1 MLKKIT
7 NTLPKR
13 QQDKHK
19 KKQTNQTTTLTMF
32 CLYLLLFITLPLST
46 HPQNSWTDSFPNGA
60 TVIPG
65 SEWDAKNSWEDARPS
80 ATGQQP
86 ERPPGL
92 FDFNPPVVETLSIS
106 PTVLNVQQ
114 EEQYVTVICRVSDDF
129 SGVAKVEVE
138 LSGRMGSDQAS
149 VSRSA
154 NYVPYDPVKTGSTD
168 TSGVVNIDG
177 YLTPVGATNKILG
190 EANSRHKGI
199 WQLKKLIPVLAANGT
214 WLVSAITVTD
224 FQRNSRSYT
233 PAEIDK
239 ISNGAASVEVL
250 SGLCFTS
257 PWLCED
263 PEGDPAAYSP
273 LVGYWEIDIN
283 GRGLRDPAYVAN
295 EEWDKLC
302 AGSSPEDLA
311 ALPYNPCG
319 GKSGKFGKSIADDC
333 TGSSGSSTSD
343 CKGAGLNVVGLR
355 QVFGKFGPV
364 DKTNC
369 RGKLNEGV
377 TGNPMRW
384 WEKNELP
391 GKHQH
396 IKTPASASG
405 EMREGTPDMYD
416 CYGEPHGD
424 YRKFVYAEP
433 LQRRAVQWPQLHNI
447 PAVRTLQELVRQ
459 DDERQQKQ
467 EWLYSYYRRKWSN
480 TPYCHRIKPD
490 FSQALTC
497 SCHKKAVDTSEQ
509 ESTVDEKN
517 AARKSYLIEC
527 ANTLYD
533 EGTDGYFMN
542 TYPDMFDVDNDG
554 DKSEYNGIAYTP
566 SKRILVTKK
575 PTESK
580 ACRCDLAAFDM
591 GWEDFVQI
599 DEICYKMIPMFNQPT
614 EVCINQFCPNPA
626 DPILNPDC
634 WHAQHNSD
642 VDAELQPVR
651 EGMTV
656 GDVDPYHDSLYEHG
670 GGIDDDSVNEA
681 NENAEGFMIQD
692 IRPQPFDFLYNKEK
706 YHHPESDYDGSGHL
720 LQYAV
725 TCDENRFDV
734 DNVDPTTVQ
743 DGTNDNF
750 FCSYKDARD
759 GAPCPR
765 FRLWNYPSGSW
776 KTNPRRYADVLGCQ
790 DKTTGLRCDHKNS
803 RPNKCPE
810 SRYWDA
816 AADKYVTRII
826 NPVTGLAGWSTA
838 AEWNSQKVVF
848 AQHYRPC
855 SSSSDCGGIGN
866 VPGTGDVLGT
876 AIPYDTSN
884 IECANNVCSRL

>member
-1 MLKKIT
+1 MYW
-7 NTLPKR
+7 
-13 QQDKHK
+13 
-19 KKQTNQTTTLTMF
+19 MF
-32 CLYLLLFITLPLST
+32 LLLTLFTTFLTPT
-46 HPQNSWTDSFPNGA
+46 YPQNSWTDSFPNGA
-60 TVIPG
+60 TIIPG
-65 SEWDAKNSWEDARPS
+65 SQWDAKNSWEDPRPVS
-80 ATGQQP
+80 AGQQP
-86 ERPPGL
+86 DRPPGL

-154 NYVPYDPVKTGSTD
+154 SYVPFDPVKTGTID
-168 TSGVVNIDG
+168 DSGVTTIDG
-177 YLTPVGATNKILG
+177 YLTPSGATNRILG

-239 ISNGAASVEVL
+239 ISNGAASLEVL

-263 PEGDPAAYSP
+263 PEVDPAAYSP
-273 LVGYWEIDIN
+273 LVGYWEIDVN
-283 GRGLRDPAYVAN
+283 GRGLRDPAYIAN
-295 EEWDKLC
+295 EDWDKLC
-302 AGSSPEDLA
+302 AGLPPEDLA

-319 GKSGKFGKSIADDC
+319 GKAGKFGKSVADDC

-343 CKGAGLNVVGLR
+343 CKGGGLNVVGLR

-369 RGKLNEGV
+369 RGKLGEGI
-377 TGNPMRW
+377 TGSPMKW
-384 WEKNELP
+384 WNKDQLP

-396 IKTPASASG
+396 PRPPATAGG
-405 EMREGTPDMYD
+405 EMREGTPDAYD

-433 LQRRAVQWPQLHNI
+433 LTRRAVQWPQLHNI
-447 PAVRTLQELVRQ
+447 PSVRTLQELIRQ
-459 DDERQQKQ
+459 DDERHQKQ

-480 TPYCHRIKPD
+480 TPYCHRLKPD
-490 FSQALTC
+490 FSQGLAC
-497 SCHKKAVDTSEQ
+497 SCHKKAIDASEQ
-509 ESTVDEKN
+509 ENTVDEKN
-517 AARKSYLIEC
+517 LARKSYLLEC
-527 ANTLYD
+527 SNTLYQ
-533 EGTDGYFMN
+533 EGTDGHFMN
-542 TYPDMFDVDNDG
+542 TFVDMFDDDNDG
-554 DKSEYNGIAYTP
+554 DKTEFNGIAYTP
-566 SKRILVTKK
+566 SLELLVTKK

-599 DEICYKMIPMFNQPT
+599 DEICYKLIPMFNQPT
-614 EVCINQFCPNPA
+614 EVCINQFCPNPS
-626 DPILNPDC
+626 DPIKNPDC

-642 VDAELQPVR
+642 HDGEPLRP
-651 EGMTV
+651 GMSSGNV
-656 GDVDPYHDSLYEHG
+656 HPYHDSIYEHG
-670 GGIDDDSVNEA
+670 GGVDDDTTNEQRETEDG
-681 NENAEGFMIQD
+681 NMIQD
-692 IRPQPFDFLYNKEK
+692 VRDQPFDFLYNKEK
-706 YHHPESDYDGSGHL
+706 YHHPESDYDASGHQ

-725 TCDENRFDV
+725 TCDENAFDI
-734 DNVDPTTVQ
+734 DNADPSTVR
-743 DGTNDNF
+743 DGTNDNY

-765 FRLWNYPSGSW
+765 FRLWDYSTGSW
-776 KTNPRRYADVLGCQ
+776 KVNPRRYANVLGCQ
-790 DKTTGLRCDHKNS
+790 DKETGLRCDHKNS
-803 RPNKCPE
+803 NPENCPE
-810 SRYWDA
+810 SRQWDA
-816 AADKYVTRII
+816 AADKYITRTS
-826 NPVTGLAGWSTA
+826 NPVTTLPGWSTA
-838 AEWNSQKVVF
+838 GEWNAQKSLFV
-848 AQHYRPC
+848 QQYKPC
-855 SSSSDCGGIGN
+855 SSSSDCGGSGA
-866 VPGTGDVLGT
+866 VPGTGDIVGT
-876 AIPYDTSN
+876 AVFYDTSS
-884 IECANNVCSRL
+884 IQCVNNVCARL

>member
-1 MLKKIT
+1 MGRCLLAQACL
-7 NTLPKR
+7 TL
-13 QQDKHK
+13 
-19 KKQTNQTTTLTMF
+19 L
-32 CLYLLLFITLPLST
+32 IPLSLS
-46 HPQNSWTDSFPNGA
+46 QNSWTDSFPDGA

-65 SEWDAKNSWEDARPS
+65 SFWTPDNSWEDPRPS
-80 ATGQQP
+80 SKHQQP
-86 ERPPGL
+86 DRPPGL
-92 FDFNPPVVETLSIS
+92 FDINPPVVETLSIS

-154 NYVPYDPVKTGSTD
+154 NYVPFDASKTGTTD

-177 YLTPVGATNKILG
+177 YLTTNGATNKILG

-224 FQRNSRSYT
+224 FQGNTRGYT

-239 ISNGAASVEVL
+239 ISNGAASLEVL

-263 PEGDPAAYSP
+263 PEFDPAAYSP

-283 GRGLRDPAYVAN
+283 GRGLRDPAYVSN
-295 EEWDKLC
+295 EDWDKLC
-302 AGSSPEDLA
+302 ASSSPEDLA

-319 GKSGKFGKSIADDC
+319 GKSGKFGKSVADDC

-343 CKGAGLNVVGLR
+343 CKGSGLNVVGLR

-369 RGKLNEGV
+369 RGKLAEGK
-377 TGNPMRW
+377 TGNAMRW
-384 WEKNELP
+384 WEKNQLP

-396 IKTPASASG
+396 PKTPANAAG
-405 EMREGTPDMYD
+405 AMLEGTPDTYD

-447 PAVRTLQELVRQ
+447 PAVRTLQELIRQ
-459 DDERQQKQ
+459 DDERDQKQ

-480 TPYCHRIKPD
+480 TPYCHQLKPD
-490 FSQALTC
+490 FTQGVTC
-497 SCHKKAVDTSEQ
+497 SCHKKAIEASEQ
-509 ESTVDEKN
+509 EATADEKN
-517 AARKSYLIEC
+517 AARYSYLLEC
-527 ANTLYD
+527 ASTLYE
-533 EGTDGYFMN
+533 EGTDGYYMN
-542 TYPDMFDVDNDG
+542 TYPDMFDNDNDG
-554 DKSEYNGIAYTP
+554 DKSEYNGIAYVPTL
-566 SKRILVTKK
+566 KVLVTKR

-580 ACRCDLAAFDM
+580 ACRCDLVAFDM
-591 GWEDFVQI
+591 GWEYFAQI
-599 DEICYKMIPMFNQPT
+599 DEICYKKVPMFNQPT

-626 DPILNPDC
+626 DPVKNPDC

-642 VDAELQPVR
+642 TGSDLHPIR
-651 EGMTV
+651 PGMAV
-656 GDVDPYHDSLYEHG
+656 GEVSPYHDSLYEHG
-670 GGIDDDSVNEA
+670 GGPDTDTVNEA
-681 NENAEGFMIQD
+681 AEGADGYMIAD
-692 IRPQPFDFLYNKEK
+692 VRPQPFDFMYNVEK
-706 YHHPESDYDGSGHL
+706 WHHPESDYDASGHQ

-725 TCDENRFDV
+725 SCDENSFAV
-734 DNVDPTTVQ
+734 DNADPSTVN
-743 DGTNDNF
+743 DGSNSNYL
-750 FCSYKDARD
+750 CSHKDASHV
-759 GAPCPR
+759 APCPR
-765 FRLWNYPSGSW
+765 FRLWNYETGHW

-790 DKTTGLRCDHKNS
+790 DKTTGLRCDHKDS
-803 RPNKCPE
+803 RPSTCPE
-810 SRYWDA
+810 SRVWDP
-816 AADKYVTRII
+816 AADKYITRTV
-826 NPVTGLAGWSTA
+826 NSVTGNNGWSSATDWTA
-838 AEWNSQKVVF
+838 QIGTFHQSYK
-848 AQHYRPC
+848 PC
-855 SSSSDCGGIGN
+855 ATNNDCGGVGN
-866 VPGTGDVLGT
+866 VPGTGDVVGV
-876 AIPYDTSN
+876 AIPYDTRATQCVSN
-884 IECANNVCSRL
+884 FCSRL